1 MFSLF
6 PIRSVSQ
13 LVQLPHASSASSVI
27 AFTPIFCIFVS
38 LGLFIFDTT
47 ILILFDY
54 FRITPLLMIDDFV
67 TMGCCIGFVLSC
79 SLFLPGGRASVY
91 LSHNAPTTC
100 PLIVVAQI
108 IRVWTYPLSD
118 LFSLSLVLPYR
129 SWYCLISLA
138 FTWQISW
145 TIKIIVPPLV
155 YP

>member
-38 LGLFIFDTT
+38 LVLLFSSIR
-47 ILILFDY
+47 LFPDHP
-54 FRITPLLMIDDFV
+54 ITMIDDFV
-67 TMGCCIGFVLSC
+67 SMGCCIGFVLSC

-118 LFSLSLVLPYR
+118 LFSLSLVLPYH

-138 FTWQISW
+138 FT
-145 TIKIIVPPLV
+145 
-155 YP
+155 

>member
-67 TMGCCIGFVLSC
+67 SMGCCIGFVLSC

-91 LSHNAPTTC
+91 LSHNEEFTRPSKFHMFMKHNSYRFPYFMNFMKSFHEVYFRDFRT
-100 PLIVVAQI
+100 L
-108 IRVWTYPLSD
+108 Y
-118 LFSLSLVLPYR
+118 FSL
-129 SWYCLISLA
+129 
-138 FTWQISW
+138 QK
-145 TIKIIVPPLV
+145 IKVC
-155 YP
+155 